1 MRFLIVSIEPQGLT
15 ELLNC
20 FVRFSNFHQTGSQI
34 IMNYRIIG
42 LNSHRSPVGSDR
54 IRHIAL
60 FGESVTESE
69 GEIIISV
76 SVFGVNCKGLP
87 EIDNSVIQLPFF
99 HQDVAEII
107 IDTATAINTLRPPCH
122 LVNNS
127 KAPQVN
133 RR

>member
-1 MRFLIVSIEPQGLT
+1 
-15 ELLNC
+15 
-20 FVRFSNFHQTGSQI
+20 GSQI
-34 IMNYRIIG
+34 SMNYRIIG

-60 FGESVTESE
+60 LGESVTESE

-107 IDTATAINTLRPPCH
+107 IGLGIIGVDFKGLSEM
-122 LVNNS
+122 NNS
-127 KAPQVN
+127 LIQLPLFHQSVAEIALDKRIVRGVGESVSP
-133 RR
+133 